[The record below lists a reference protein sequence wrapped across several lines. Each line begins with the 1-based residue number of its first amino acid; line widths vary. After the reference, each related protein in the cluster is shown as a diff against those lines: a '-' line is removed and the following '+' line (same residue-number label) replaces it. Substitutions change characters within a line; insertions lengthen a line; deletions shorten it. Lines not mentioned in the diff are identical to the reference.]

1 MYSPVNLAGIPQN
14 TSAVYR
20 AVSIWKANNL
30 HGNAGISHGGSGKGP
45 RIHDFRHSFAV
56 KSLRKMVYNKEDI
69 MAVMPLLSQ
78 YLGHKNIY
86 ATQSYLQFTA
96 DMFPYVAETVQ
107 TALGNVIPGME
118 EYDEET
124 Y

>member
-69 MAVMPLLSQ
+69 V
-78 YLGHKNIY
+78 LG
-86 ATQSYLQFTA
+86 
-96 DMFPYVAETVQ
+96 
-107 TALGNVIPGME
+107 
-118 EYDEET
+118 
-124 Y
+124 

>member
-56 KSLRKMVYNKEDI
+56 KSLRKMVYNKENI
-69 MAVMPLLSQ
+69 LAVMPLLSQ

-96 DMFPYVAETVQ
+96 DMFPYVTKTVQ
-107 TALGNVIPGME
+107 TALGNVIPEME